1 MTTGVFSS
9 FTIDA
14 LVDVISGGPG
24 VVDAPPPIGI
34 YRKAHEIVRFLESC
48 GVDPGYGSGVSRVPA
63 LRAALE
69 RAQIAPDGDE
79 QIRRAIEQ
87 VADPRNYRAAPEKAQ
102 AVIAHLNAALAA
114 DGFEV
119 VEIGGKAR
127 LRPTNS
133 GSAAV
138 EAIIAKAAAID
149 FDTVRHEIDRALAA
163 AELDPADAI
172 TAACSLLEAVCRSII
187 IELGQELPAKK
198 DIQSLVKAVQ
208 EPLGLSAGRT
218 DLPPEITNDVRQ
230 ILGGIASA
238 AAGIGALRTHA
249 GDAHGREK
257 GRPRFVDARIARLA
271 INASS
276 SLALFLV
283 ETWERTQKRSL
294 PNRFEPESGPL
305 DATSETTAAGA
316 KPD

>member
-1 MTTGVFSS
+1 MTTSSFSS
-9 FTIDA
+9 FTVDA
-14 LVDVISGGPG
+14 LVDVIAGGPG

-34 YRKAHEIVRFLESC
+34 YRKAHEIVRFLGSC
-48 GVDPGYGSGVSRVPA
+48 GIDPGYGSGDSRVPA

-79 QIRRAIEQ
+79 QLRRAIEQ
-87 VADPRNYRAAPEKAQ
+87 VADPRNYRAAPEKAR
-102 AVIAHLNAALAA
+102 AVMAHLNAALAG

-119 VEIGGKAR
+119 IEIGGKVR
-127 LRPTNS
+127 LRPTNA
-133 GSAAV
+133 GSSVV
-138 EAIIAKAAAID
+138 EAITAKAVAID

-163 AELDPADAI
+163 AEQDPADAI

-187 IELGQELPAKK
+187 VELGRELPAKK

-208 EPLGLSAGRT
+208 EPLGLSAART
-218 DLPPEITNDVRQ
+218 DLPPEIAADVRQ
-230 ILGGIASA
+230 TLGGLASA

-283 ETWERTQKRSL
+283 ETWERSQKRSL
-294 PNRFEPESGPL
+294 PNRNGNGFDSSE
-305 DATSETTAAGA
+305 ATQETTARDA
-316 KPD
+316 KPG